1 MQGNAPREARGTCTS
16 ARYATLSYFLQIPT
30 YVVHTYIYL
39 SKLTKP
45 QAEEILNKQ
54 SGWKALTG
62 TTDFSQIA
70 VPNPPSAAH
79 KLAFDIFVDRIVGYV
94 ASYFVK
100 LDGAVDAIVF
110 AGGIGERSAMLR
122 QAIVEKVR
130 CLGVPPVDEGANER
144 GFGDEEGKNVVDVS
158 GGPEGPRVLVCQ
170 TDEQVSP
177 FLLVFP
183 LLWICVC

>member
-1 MQGNAPREARGTCTS
+1 M
-16 ARYATLSYFLQIPT
+16 
-30 YVVHTYIYL
+30 
-39 SKLTKP
+39 
-45 QAEEILNKQ
+45 
-54 SGWKALTG
+54 
-62 TTDFSQIA
+62 
-70 VPNPPSAAH
+70 PNPPSAAH
-79 KLAFDIFVDRIVGYV
+79 KLAFDIFVDRIIGYV

-122 QAIVEKVR
+122 KAIVEKVR

-158 GGPEGPRVLVCQ
+158 GGREGPRVLVCQ

-177 FLLVFP
+177 FFLSFLFFLFFGYVYADFGVVRDGVQLYSYLRGQSLNYVSGLLTISISVKSTWMMTISIVYTYHRY
-183 LLWICVC
+183 LIEY